1 MPNSISYTT
10 KITVR
15 FSECDALKMV
25 WHGNYVKYF
34 EDGRENFGKAYELE
48 YMDIYRKTGLAVL
61 LVHLECDFK
70 KMVGIGETI
79 YVETTLVD
87 SPAAKIIFNYT
98 IYNERKE
105 VVCKGNSVQVFL
117 HTEKKELLITI
128 PPFFED
134 WKNKYLKGKKT

>member
-1 MPNSISYTT
+1 MPKSLSHTT

-34 EDGRENFGKAYELE
+34 EDGREDFGKAYELE
-48 YMDIYRKTGLAVL
+48 YMDIYRKTGLAVP

-79 YVETTLVD
+79 FVETTLVD

-98 IYNERKE
+98 IYNEQKE
-105 VVCKGNSVQVFL
+105 MVCKGNSVQVFL
-117 HTEKKELLITI
+117 HTEKKELLITV

-134 WKNKYLKGKKT
+134 WKNKYLK

>member
-1 MPNSISYTT
+1 MPKSISHTT
-10 KITVR
+10 KIAVR

-34 EDGRENFGKAYELE
+34 EDGREDFGKAYEFE
-48 YMDIYRKTGLAVL
+48 YMEIFRKTGLAVP

-79 YVETTLVD
+79 FVETTLVD
-87 SPAAKIIFNYT
+87 NPASKIIFNYT
-98 IYNERKE
+98 IYNQQKE

-117 HTEKKELLITI
+117 HTEKKELMITV
-128 PPFFED
+128 PTFFEE
-134 WKNKYLKGKKT
+134 WKRKYLK

>member
-1 MPNSISYTT
+1 MPKTLSHTT

-34 EDGRENFGKAYELE
+34 EDGREDFGKAHEFE
-48 YMDIYRKTGLAVL
+48 YMEIFRKTGLAVPL
-61 LVHLECDFK
+61 IHLECDFK

-87 SPAAKIIFNYT
+87 NPASKIIFNYT
-98 IYNERKE
+98 IYNEQKE

-117 HTEKKELLITI
+117 HTEKKELMITV
-128 PPFFED
+128 PPFFEE
-134 WKNKYLKGKKT
+134 WKRKYLK

>member
-1 MPNSISYTT
+1 MPKSISHTT

-34 EDGRENFGKAYELE
+34 EDGREDFGKAYELE
-48 YMDIYRKTGLAVL
+48 YMDIYRKTGLAVP

-98 IYNERKE
+98 IYNEQKE

-117 HTEKKELLITI
+117 HTEKKELLITV

-134 WKNKYLKGKKT
+134 WKSKYLK